1 MHAEFCKRL
10 HRKPAFPLG
19 LPQSAHGNRRV
30 LDTDQLG
37 KAVMQRKR
45 VGLDTPE
52 HLLRHISPLGWE
64 HILLIG
70 QYIWRKMRGEIA

>member
-1 MHAEFCKRL
+1 MLSDTGFAAHLCRAG
-10 HRKPAFPLG
+10 G
-19 LPQSAHGNRRV
+19 LQLNITIY
-30 LDTDQLG
+30 LTLFWNTDQLG

-45 VGLDTPE
+45 AGLDTPE

-70 QYIWRKMRGEIA
+70 QYIWRKMKTKFP